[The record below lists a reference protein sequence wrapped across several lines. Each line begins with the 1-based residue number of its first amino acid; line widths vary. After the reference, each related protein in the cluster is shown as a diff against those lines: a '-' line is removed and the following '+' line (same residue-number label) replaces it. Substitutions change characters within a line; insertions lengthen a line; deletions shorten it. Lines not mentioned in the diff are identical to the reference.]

1 MEVQVGEHTVEIDT
15 ARIRQA
21 EDRARLQVDEYLAGE
36 RQEFE
41 LTWTAPDGFLG
52 RVMEALVQIPYGETR
67 TYDQLGEVLGTAPV
81 AVGQACSRN
90 PLPLVVPC
98 HRVVGVDDIGGYQY
112 PGLKERL
119 LEMESGGDP
128 LR

>member
-1 MEVQVGEHTVEIDT
+1 MEVQVGDRPVTIET
-15 ARIRQA
+15 ARIREG
-21 EDRARLQVDEYLAGE
+21 EDRVRLQMEEYLAGE
-36 RQEFE
+36 REEFD

-52 RVMEALVQIPYGETR
+52 RVMEALVQVPYGETR
-67 TYDQLGEVLGTAPV
+67 TYGQLADVLGTAPV

-98 HRVVGVDDIGGYQY
+98 HRVVGVDDVGGYQY

-119 LEMESGGDP
+119 LAMESGGPP

>member
-1 MEVQVGEHTVEIDT
+1 MEVQVGDRPVTIET
-15 ARIRQA
+15 ARIREG
-21 EDRARLQVDEYLAGE
+21 EDRVRLQMEEYLAGE
-36 RQEFE
+36 REEFD

-52 RVMEALVQIPYGETR
+52 RVMEALVQVPYGEAR
-67 TYDQLGEVLGTAPV
+67 TYGQLADVLGTAPV

-98 HRVVGVDDIGGYQY
+98 HRVVGVDDVGGYQY

-119 LEMESGGDP
+119 LAMESGGAP